1 MRNRTY
7 APLYL
12 QQAISKQSVPPATS
26 GCSPVAAVISAVLP
40 GQGPPVVCRFMRAIV
55 PQGAPHHALVVVPAG
70 LIQIHGRSCSESGTV
85 C

>member
-12 QQAISKQSVPPATS
+12 QQAISKQSVPPAIST
-26 GCSPVAAVISAVLP
+26 CSPVAAVISAVLP
-40 GQGPPVVCRFMRAIV
+40 GLGPPVVAVFRRAIV
-55 PQGAPHHALVVVPAG
+55 PQGAPYDALVVVPAG
-70 LIQIHGRSCSESGTV
+70 LIQIHGRWCSESGTV